1 MSDGIR
7 IEADTAAALA
17 ELQRMEQRGEAL
29 APLLSLIGEDIV
41 ERVKGRFAAGK
52 GPDGQAWAANS
63 PVTLAREAL
72 RLAVS
77 KGNRN
82 KGGGLNARGQR
93 TLAGKRP
100 LIGEGKTLST
110 TGNFWQLAGGNALEI
125 GNSQVYA
132 AIQQFGGTKGQFPHL
147 WGDIPARPFMPV
159 TSAGDLYPAESDAI
173 VAAINDYILDR

>member
-29 APLLSLIGEDIV
+29 APLLSLIGEDII

-82 KGGGLNARGQR
+82 KGGGGLNARGQR
-93 TLAGKRP
+93 MLAGKRP
-100 LIGEGKTLST
+100 LIGEGKTLSGEANNWDVA
-110 TGNFWQLAGGNALEI
+110 GNGLDIYNTQI
-125 GNSQVYA
+125 YA
-132 AIQQFGGTKGQFPHL
+132 AIQQFGGTRGQFPHL